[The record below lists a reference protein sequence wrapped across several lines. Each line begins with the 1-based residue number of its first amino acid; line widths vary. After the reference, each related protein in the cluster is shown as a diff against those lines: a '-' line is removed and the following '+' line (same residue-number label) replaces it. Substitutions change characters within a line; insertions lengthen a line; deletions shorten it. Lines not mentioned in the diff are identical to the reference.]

1 MQGTPLNTKT
11 PIPIKTPRKKKSTFV
26 EEQKTIVQGVDLS
39 GVERVSKYKQDRAEA
54 RDVLE
59 IYDDKM
65 RETQYSFNKP
75 PPSTHESTK
84 GFGAFAYQSFYNG
97 NGKYS
102 EETHQLVNYYLS
114 QKPDY
119 DSRKFEFFNEEE
131 AINRD
136 RGRYFSKTTED
147 ELADILQQSRN
158 LQGPREGSLLAN
170 SVSLK
175 DLNTKIRHTIDSNR
189 RSHFM

>member
-1 MQGTPLNTKT
+1 
-11 PIPIKTPRKKKSTFV
+11 V
-26 EEQKTIVQGVDLS
+26 VQGVDLT
-39 GVERVSKYKQDRAEA
+39 GVERVSKYKQNLSEA
-54 RDVLE
+54 KDVLE

-65 RETQYSFNKP
+65 RETQYSFHKP
-75 PPSTHESTK
+75 PPSTHESTG
-84 GFGAFAYQSFYNG
+84 GFGVFAHQSFYNG

-102 EETHQLVNYYLS
+102 EGTHQLVDYYLS

-119 DSRKFEFFNEEE
+119 DSRKFEFFSEDE
-131 AINRD
+131 AMNRD

-175 DLNTKIRHTIDSNR
+175 NINSKIRNTIDSNR
-189 RSHFM
+189 RPHFM